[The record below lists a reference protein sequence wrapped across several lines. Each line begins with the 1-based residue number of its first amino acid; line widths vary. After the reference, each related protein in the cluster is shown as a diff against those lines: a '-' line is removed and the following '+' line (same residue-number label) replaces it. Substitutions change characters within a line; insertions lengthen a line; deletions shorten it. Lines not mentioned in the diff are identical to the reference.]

1 VNNKLIDV
9 LPLTN
14 TIPFM
19 NEKDL
24 YAQKVVERMMQFD
37 YFSQWMGV
45 EVLDIKEGYSKIQI
59 TVRKEMLNGFAIAH
73 GGITFAL
80 ADSAFAFAC
89 NSDGRVTVAID
100 ASISFPK
107 ASKKGDT
114 LIAEAKLINKTNR
127 TGLYLIEV
135 KNQHEELVGLFK
147 GTCYKT
153 EKMLMEEGETK

>member
-1 VNNKLIDV
+1 
-9 LPLTN
+9 
-14 TIPFM
+14 M

-24 YAQKVVERMMQFD
+24 DAEKVVERMMQFD

-45 EVLDIKEGYSKIQI
+45 QVLNVKEGYSKIKI
-59 TVRKEMLNGFAIAH
+59 TLRKEMLNGFAIAH

-89 NSDGRVTVAID
+89 NSDGKVTVALD
-100 ASISFPK
+100 VSISFPK
-107 ASKKGDT
+107 AGKEGDT
-114 LIAEAKLINKTNR
+114 LTAEAKLISKTNK

-135 KNQHEELVGLFK
+135 KNQHDELVALFK

-153 EKMLMEEGETK
+153 EKKLIEELEGGK

>member
-1 VNNKLIDV
+1 
-9 LPLTN
+9 
-14 TIPFM
+14 M

-37 YFSQWMGV
+37 YFSQWMGIQ
-45 EVLDIKEGYSKIQI
+45 VLDIKEGYSKIQM
-59 TVRKEMLNGFAIAH
+59 TLRREMLNGFAIAH

-89 NSDGRVTVAID
+89 NSDGKVTVAID
-100 ASISFPK
+100 TNISFPK
-107 ASKKGDT
+107 AGKEGDT
-114 LIAEAKLINKTNR
+114 LTAEAKLISKTNK

-135 KNQHEELVGLFK
+135 KNQQGELIALFK

-153 EKMLMEEGETK
+153 EKILMEELNRER